1 MATPSTI
8 VIRSLQILG
17 EMAIGDTLVSAQE
30 VAYLSVLNNM
40 VDSWSIDDLMIY
52 QTIQESFALTTAAVS
67 YTIGP
72 AGTVSTIRPLEIKY
86 AFIRDAANL
95 DSELRLL
102 DQPSYN
108 RIVLKSSGN
117 TYPQYLYYDNLLSVS
132 GLSTLNLYPAPSA
145 GLSCF
150 IDSTKVLQSFPLI
163 TTSVNLPPGYLRALE
178 FNLACDIAPGFVPI
192 PPDVL
197 RIAKESKAA
206 LKSANLP
213 APVLRLDAAIV
224 GNRQQGTSI
233 LTGP

>member
-1 MATPSTI
+1 MATPSAI
-8 VIRSLQILG
+8 AIRALQILG
-17 EMAIGDTLVSAQE
+17 EFAIGDTMVSNQE

-40 VDSWSIDDLMIY
+40 IDSWSLDDLMIY
-52 QTIQESFALTTAAVS
+52 QTVQESFPLTAGTTN

-72 AGTVSTIRPLEIKY
+72 AGTVSTARPLEIKY
-86 AFIRDAANL
+86 AFIRDAASL

-102 DQPSYN
+102 DQVAYN

-132 GLSTLNLYPAPSA
+132 GLSTLSLYPAPSA
-145 GLSCF
+145 NLSCF
-150 IDSTKVLQSFPLI
+150 LDSTKVLQSFPLI
-163 TTSVNLPPGYLRALE
+163 TTSVNLPPGYLRAIE

-197 RIAKESKAA
+197 RIAKEAKAA
-206 LKSANLP
+206 LKSYNLP
-213 APVLRLDAAIV
+213 APTLRLDAAIV
-224 GNRQQGTSI
+224 GNVRQGASI